1 VELHNTKERTFFEL
15 RPKGIKAKGIRFAK
29 GRKLLG
35 SSETCEIYLPF
46 TGIAPIHA
54 VVEVGDQ
61 TFKLYD
67 MNSQT
72 GCFLNGQKVIKAD
85 FKLNDV
91 LKFGNYEFVFS
102 RVSEEAKI
110 PSVLSKHA
118 SVIIGSD
125 LPPAIAEIKTP
136 PSSPGIV
143 KKEEERIKKE
153 IENIPR
159 VEYPLSKDPSA
170 EFSEYIFE
178 DIDYLYPIFKYDI
191 RKTAVEVIILSR
203 DRIFSVDYLPAK
215 KGIYKLVGFKPVN
228 NELEFPY
235 LSKKDKFQFLEI
247 SDNEVVVYRPDGYE
261 SMILSDK
268 NTSEI
273 ASNIPSISLRS
284 NDIVRFLAGNIQIFV
299 RRTDAP
305 PEVKPAPFFRRDKD
319 FKKILV
325 LTFFLLFLLLGPIA
339 FYQVDTELEEEKN
352 PERIATIVYKQKM
365 KLIATK
371 SPAVDMTPEK
381 PKQVQKSPEKLKP
394 EQLKP
399 EQPKTPEPKKEN
411 VVKEKPVEK
420 SGVENAITTKPAK
433 KAEPK
438 KADVDKIKPMVS
450 NSPDRPGTTPK
461 KAVPQRTTPQRANLN
476 NHQSQ
481 GHVDT
486 YKAINFNSTLSSVL
500 AKGGSAA
507 AVSNVASSAGEEG
520 SSSTLEG
527 TGVESATSKLATVST
542 KTGSLSGTTEGK
554 LDASKGVSGL
564 ANKRS
569 IYTVGVPSP
578 EVLMGSM
585 DPDVIR
591 RILQDH
597 IPQFRNCYQQ
607 ELDRSKAAFDGIVP
621 LNFIIGSS
629 GHVTRAGVV
638 GQSSMPANVKK
649 CVINVLRGIRFP
661 EPMGGGVVEVSQP
674 MNFYPRQ

>member
-1 VELHNTKERTFFEL
+1 MELHNTKERVFFEL
-15 RPKGIKAKGIRFAK
+15 KPKGIKAKGIRFAK

-61 TFKLYD
+61 NFRLYD
-67 MNSQT
+67 MNSQS

-85 FKLNDV
+85 FKINDV
-91 LKFGNYEFVFS
+91 LKFGKYEFIFS

-110 PSVLSKHA
+110 PSVLSKHT
-118 SVIIGSD
+118 SVVIGSD
-125 LPPAIAEIKTP
+125 LPPTIAEVKIP

-143 KKEEERIKKE
+143 IKAVEKIKQE

-159 VEYPLSKDPSA
+159 VEYPLAKDPSA

-178 DIDYLYPIFKYDI
+178 DVEYLYPIFKYDI
-191 RKTAVEVIILSR
+191 KKTAVEVIILSK
-203 DRIFSVDYLPAK
+203 DRIFSIDYIPAE
-215 KGIYKLVGFKPVN
+215 KGIYKLVGFKPN
-228 NELEFPY
+228 ANELEFPY
-235 LSKKDKFQFLEI
+235 LSPKDKFHFLEI
-247 SDNEVVVYRPDGYE
+247 SDSEVVVYTPDGYE

-268 NTSEI
+268 NAGENLK
-273 ASNIPSISLRS
+273 NIPSISLRS
-284 NDIVRFLAGNIQIFV
+284 NDIVRFVAGDIQIFV

-305 PEVKPAPFFRRDKD
+305 PEVQAAPFFRRDKD

-325 LTFFLLFLLLGPIA
+325 LSLFFLSIFLFPIV
-339 FYQVDTELEEEKN
+339 FFQVDKELDEEKD
-352 PERIATIVYKQKM
+352 PERIATIMYKQRV
-365 KLIATK
+365 KLIVTK
-371 SPAVDMTPEK
+371 SPAIDVTPEK
-381 PKQVQKSPEKLKP
+381 PKEIQKSPE
-394 EQLKP
+394 QLKVV
-399 EQPKTPEPKKEN
+399 QPKAPEPKKE
-411 VVKEKPVEK
+411 VVKKEKPVEK
-420 SGVENAITTKPAK
+420 SGVENAITSKPAK
-433 KAEPK
+433 KAEPR

-450 NSPDRPGTTPK
+450 KSPDHPGTTPK

-476 NHQSQ
+476 NNLSK

-500 AKGGSAA
+500 AKGGSAS

-520 SSSTLEG
+520 SSSSLEG

-542 KTGSLSGTTEGK
+542 KTGSLAGTTEGK
-554 LDASKGVSGL
+554 LDASKGVAGL
-564 ANKRS
+564 ANKKS

-638 GQSSMPANVKK
+638 GQSAMPANVKK

-661 EPMGGGVVEVSQP
+661 EPLGGGVVEVSQP